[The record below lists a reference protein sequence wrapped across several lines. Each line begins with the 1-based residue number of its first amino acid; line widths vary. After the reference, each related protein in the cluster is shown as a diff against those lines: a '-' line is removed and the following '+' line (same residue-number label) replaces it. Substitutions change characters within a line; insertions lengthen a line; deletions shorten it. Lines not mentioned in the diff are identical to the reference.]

1 MRGYC
6 KCDLCGRTY
15 HEDEN
20 QMYDGITVWFNN
32 EAGENM
38 FPVPDNKLCT
48 QSGELID
55 DMPAVID
62 VCPNC
67 FERFYNWIRI
77 TRNEA
82 KSSIKDNDFPM
93 NKPE

>member
-1 MRGYC
+1 MCSRDD
-6 KCDLCGRTY
+6 KKLHTP
-15 HEDEN
+15 
-20 QMYDGITVWFNN
+20 DGKYITDIP
-32 EAGENM
+32 EM
-38 FPVPDNKLCT
+38 
-48 QSGELID
+48 
-55 DMPAVID
+55 MD

-82 KSSIKDNDFPM
+82 KSSKDDDFPM

>member
-6 KCDLCGRTY
+6 KCDLCGCVY

-20 QMYDGITVWFNN
+20 KIYDGITVWWNN
-32 EAGENM
+32 SLDTKCYPANGEKIIT
-38 FPVPDNKLCT
+38 PD
-48 QSGELID
+48 GELTDI
-55 DMPAVID
+55 PATMD

-77 TRNEA
+77 TRNES
-82 KSSIKDNDFPM
+82 KSPKDNDFPM